1 MKIEKLLDN
10 KLNIQLFAGPGEA
23 GGGGEGST
31 QTTVEETI
39 PPVTETQT
47 TTETTQPPAPQENWE
62 TIKPENFK
70 NIAPENITEFIEQ
83 AKKNGIS
90 AAVALHQ
97 LSTREKYLATERD
110 SMTPELR
117 ALDPIIENF
126 IASEENQEYVDV
138 IARLA
143 ENAQGRK
150 FLQEKILR
158 TAEGGYN
165 GMDKGGLAGITKE
178 EFTTRYNEAFKAQK
192 GGDSTK
198 MKELEN
204 FARSSEDPYYKDFLM
219 LDK

>member
-23 GGGGEGST
+23 GGGGEGNT
-31 QTTVEETI
+31 QTTTEETI

-83 AKKNGIS
+83 AKKNGMS

-97 LSTREKYLATERD
+97 LSTREKYLTTERD

-126 IASEENQEYVDV
+126 IANEENQEYVDV

-143 ENAQGRK
+143 ENAKGRK

>member
-31 QTTVEETI
+31 QTTTEETT

-47 TTETTQPPAPQENWE
+47 TTETTQPLATQENWE

-83 AKKNGIS
+83 AKKNGMS

-97 LSTREKYLATERD
+97 LSTREKYLTTERD

-126 IASEENQEYVDV
+126 IANEENQEYVDV

-143 ENAQGRK
+143 ENAKGRK

-178 EFTTRYNEAFKAQK
+178 EFRIKYNEAFKAEK
-192 GGDSTK
+192 AGDSTK

-204 FARSSEDPYYKDFLM
+204 FARSSEDSFYKEFLL

>member
-10 KLNIQLFAGPGEA
+10 KLNIQLFAEPEEL
-23 GGGGEGST
+23 GGGEGST

-39 PPVTETQT
+39 PPATETQT
-47 TTETTQPPAPQENWE
+47 ITETTQQPAPQEKWE

-70 NIAPENITEFIEQ
+70 NIAPENVAEFIEQ
-83 AKKNGIS
+83 AKKNGMS
-90 AAVALHQ
+90 AEVALHQ
-97 LSTREKYLATERD
+97 LSTREKYLTTERD

-126 IASEENQEYVDV
+126 IANEENQEYVDV

-143 ENAQGRK
+143 ENAKGRK

-178 EFTTRYNEAFKAQK
+178 EFTTRYNEAYKAQK
-192 GGDSTK
+192 SGDSTK

-204 FARSSEDPYYKDFLM
+204 FARNSEDSYYKDFLM

>member
-10 KLNIQLFAGPGEA
+10 KLNIQLFAEPGEL
-23 GGGGEGST
+23 GGGDNQPPAPDT
-31 QTTVEETI
+31 QPKGDTTT
-39 PPVTETQT
+39 TDTTQT
-47 TTETTQPPAPQENWE
+47 TTDTPPQENWE

-83 AKKNGIS
+83 AKKNGMS
-90 AAVALHQ
+90 PAVALHQ
-97 LSTREKYLATERD
+97 LSTREKYLTTERD

-126 IASEENQEYVDV
+126 IANEENQEYVDV

-143 ENAQGRK
+143 ENAKGRK

-165 GMDKGGLAGITKE
+165 GMDKGGLAGITQE
-178 EFTTRYNEAFKAQK
+178 EFRVKYNEAFKAEK
-192 GGDSTK
+192 AGDSTK

-204 FARSSEDPYYKDFLM
+204 FARSSEDSFYKEFLL

>member
-10 KLNIQLFAGPGEA
+10 KLNIQLFAEPGEP
-23 GGGGEGST
+23 GGGDKQPPAPDTQPEGD
-31 QTTVEETI
+31 TTT
-39 PPVTETQT
+39 TDTTQT
-47 TTETTQPPAPQENWE
+47 TTDTPPQENWE

-70 NIAPENITEFIEQ
+70 NIAQENVAEFIEQ
-83 AKKNGIS
+83 AKKNGMS

-97 LSTREKYLATERD
+97 LNTREKYLTTERE

-117 ALDPIIENF
+117 ALDPIIENYL
-126 IASEENQEYVDV
+126 ANEENQEYVDV

-158 TAEGGYN
+158 TTEGGYN
-165 GMDKGGLAGITKE
+165 GMDKGGQGV
-178 EFTTRYNEAFKAQK
+178 FTPESFIEKFNEATVKKAN
-192 GGDSTK
+192 GDDTQ
-198 MKELEN
+198 MKELIN
-204 FARSSEDPYYKDFLM
+204 YAKNSEDDFYRGFLL

>member
-10 KLNIQLFAGPGEA
+10 KLNIQLFAEPGES
-23 GGGGEGST
+23 GGGGDGST
-31 QTTVEETI
+31 QTTTEETI
-39 PPVTETQT
+39 PPTGTQT
-47 TTETTQPPAPQENWE
+47 TTDTTQPPAPQENWE

-83 AKKNGIS
+83 AKKNGMS

-97 LSTREKYLATERD
+97 LSTREKYLTTERD

-126 IASEENQEYVDV
+126 IANEENQEYVDV

-143 ENAQGRK
+143 ENAKGRK

-198 MKELEN
+198 IKELEN

>member
-10 KLNIQLFAGPGEA
+10 KLNIQLFAEPGEP
-23 GGGGEGST
+23 GGGDP
-31 QTTVEETI
+31 Q
-39 PPVTETQT
+39 PAPVP
-47 TTETTQPPAPQENWE
+47 QPGGDPLPNPEPNPAPQQAPQENWE

-70 NIAPENITEFIEQ
+70 NIAQENVTEFIEQ
-83 AKKNGIS
+83 AKKNGMP
-90 AAVALHQ
+90 AAVVLHQ
-97 LSTREKYLATERD
+97 LNAREKYLTTERE

-117 ALDPIIENF
+117 ALDPIIENYL
-126 IASEENQEYVDV
+126 ANEENQEYVDV

-158 TAEGGYN
+158 TAEGGN
-165 GMDKGGLAGITKE
+165 NPMDKGGLAGITQE
-178 EFTTRYNEAFKAQK
+178 EFRVKYNEAFKAEK
-192 GGDSTK
+192 AGDSTK

-204 FARSSEDPYYKDFLM
+204 FARSSEDSFYKEFLL

>member
-10 KLNIQLFAGPGEA
+10 KLNIQLFAEPGEL
-23 GGGGEGST
+23 GGGDN
-31 QTTVEETI
+31 
-39 PPVTETQT
+39 
-47 TTETTQPPAPQENWE
+47 QPPAPNPQPGGDNQPPVNPPQPNTEPTPQENWE

-70 NIAPENITEFIEQ
+70 NIAQENVAEFIEQ
-83 AKKNGIS
+83 AKKNGMS

-97 LSTREKYLATERD
+97 LNTREKYLTTERE

-126 IASEENQEYVDV
+126 LANEDNQEYVDV

-143 ENAQGRK
+143 ENAKGRK

-165 GMDKGGLAGITKE
+165 GMDKGGLAGISKE

-192 GGDSTK
+192 SGDSTK

>member
-31 QTTVEETI
+31 QTTTEETI

-47 TTETTQPPAPQENWE
+47 TTETTQPLAPQENWE

-83 AKKNGIS
+83 AKKNGMS

-97 LSTREKYLATERD
+97 LSTREKYLTTERD

-126 IASEENQEYVDV
+126 IANEENQEYVDV

-143 ENAQGRK
+143 ENAKGRK

-165 GMDKGGLAGITKE
+165 GMDKGGHAV
-178 EFTTRYNEAFKAQK
+178 FTPESFIEKFNEATVKKAN
-192 GGDSTK
+192 GDDTQ
-198 MKELEN
+198 MKELIN
-204 FARSSEDPYYKDFLM
+204 YAKNSEDDFYRGFLL

>member
-10 KLNIQLFAGPGEA
+10 KLNIQLFAEPGEP
-23 GGGGEGST
+23 GGGDP
-31 QTTVEETI
+31 Q
-39 PPVTETQT
+39 PAPVP
-47 TTETTQPPAPQENWE
+47 QPGGGDPLPNPNPEPTPAPQPAPQENWE

-83 AKKNGIS
+83 AKKNGMS

-97 LSTREKYLATERD
+97 LSTREKYLTTERD

-126 IASEENQEYVDV
+126 IANEENQEYVDV

-143 ENAQGRK
+143 ENAKGRK